1 MIVIDASQLVE
12 ALVNDSV
19 LGDLAQSA
27 LNADPRWVAPEPL
40 RVEAT
45 SAIRGLLL
53 AKRISGERADTAVST
68 LNQLTV
74 GYAAWAEVADRV
86 WELRHNLTPYD
97 AAHIALAEARGC
109 NLVTTDWKLSDCS
122 AGRCQVDVV
131 GAPAPAPR
139 AGI

>member
-1 MIVIDASQLVE
+1 MIVIDASLMVE

-27 LNADPRWVAPEPL
+27 LNADPRWVAPEHL

-53 AKRISGERADTAVST
+53 AKKLSGERADTAVST

-74 GYAAWAEVADRV
+74 GYAGWGEIADRV

-97 AAHIALAEARGC
+97 AAYIALAEIRGC
-109 NLVTTDWKLSDCS
+109 RLVTTDRKLLDCS
-122 AGRCQVDVV
+122 ARSCQVDVV
-131 GAPAPAPR
+131 GDPAPAPR
-139 AGI
+139 VGT